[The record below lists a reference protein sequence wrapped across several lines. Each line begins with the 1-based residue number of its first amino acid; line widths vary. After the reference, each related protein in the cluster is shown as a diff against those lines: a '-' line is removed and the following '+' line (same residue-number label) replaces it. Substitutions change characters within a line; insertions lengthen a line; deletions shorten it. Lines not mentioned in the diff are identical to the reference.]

1 MILNEV
7 TYRKIEVKEFNKL
20 KSMFPGNEELWNKYK
35 KERVNRLKNKEIDI
49 YVIEKKNEFIGEITV
64 NYISHELETETI
76 PNKRVYFEAFR
87 VEKQYQGNGLG
98 QNLLEYT
105 INELKENGYV
115 EFTIGVE
122 EDNQLA
128 KHIYFKYGFTE
139 VIDKGQG
146 DEFDPSEYTLYL
158 KSIKIDNVI
167 NKLLEKCD
175 LGGLVDLPIRVSGGL
190 LNRMYKVKTT
200 KGTFAIKQLNPEVM
214 KRKDSLNN
222 HIFAEKVANIAK
234 EKGISC
240 LPAKLIDGS
249 SIQEIEGMYFSIFDW
264 FNGKPII
271 DEELTIKKCKIVA
284 KELAKLHNIDFS
296 ELENNCKAYYDLK
309 EIDWNFYLDKIT
321 NVEIKE
327 LLNKNIARYSILD
340 KNSIKALN
348 CISNN
353 IVISHRDLDLPNILW
368 NENKLM
374 IIDWESTG
382 IVNPVMEV
390 IDTAWNWSG
399 GQNYF
404 DINKFNTFISSYE
417 ENGGKIKD
425 FNKAIEADFK
435 AKFGWLEYNLKRVCG
450 IECLDKEE
458 KMLGEKEVIRT
469 IDEINKF
476 DYYSQFMK

>member
-1 MILNEV
+1 
-7 TYRKIEVKEFNKL
+7 
-20 KSMFPGNEELWNKYK
+20 
-35 KERVNRLKNKEIDI
+35 
-49 YVIEKKNEFIGEITV
+49 
-64 NYISHELETETI
+64 
-76 PNKRVYFEAFR
+76 
-87 VEKQYQGNGLG
+87 
-98 QNLLEYT
+98 
-105 INELKENGYV
+105 
-115 EFTIGVE
+115 
-122 EDNQLA
+122 
-128 KHIYFKYGFTE
+128 
-139 VIDKGQG
+139 
-146 DEFDPSEYTLYL
+146 
-158 KSIKIDNVI
+158 
-167 NKLLEKCD
+167 
-175 LGGLVDLPIRVSGGL
+175 
-190 LNRMYKVKTT
+190 
-200 KGTFAIKQLNPEVM
+200 M